1 VGVIGL
7 IGIAVAAWFLEAK
20 RWSND
25 DVTHGADGSAA
36 RALEPLTVETVRM
49 SPGGIVRTSTQIG
62 SVHAFEDADLFAKVS
77 GYLKVL
83 KVDYGD
89 HVKEGQLLAEIDDP
103 EVVKE
108 AERAASALHQ
118 TKAAVQQANARID
131 SAIADKKA
139 AEAAVDQA
147 RADIDRYTSLR
158 KYRKLVLIRYQDLV
172 ARNAVPQQL
181 ADEAEENFASA
192 VAGERAAHA
201 AETTAKAQ
209 AAAAEAKV
217 EQARADLAEAE
228 ANVQVA
234 EANLAK
240 ARVFVDYTRIISP
253 YNGVITK
260 RNFFRGAFIRSASE
274 GNTVPLLSVART
286 DLVRVVTYVPDRDVP
301 FLDVGDS
308 AEVTLDALGNQVLR
322 GKVSRFAD
330 AEDPTSRTMYT
341 EIDLQNPD
349 DRIRPGMYGIAKI
362 ILEKGTKKFTIPS
375 SCLVGESNN
384 GKASVFTIK
393 DGKAHLTEIA
403 VGADDGIRV
412 EVLSGLSSTDEV
424 IMSHG
429 GIVEGM
435 PVRAVERAKTST
447 EGGRA
452 GQVAK

>member
-1 VGVIGL
+1 M
-7 IGIAVAAWFLEAK
+7 AVWFFQAN
-20 RWSND
+20 RPATD
-25 DVTHGADGSAA
+25 DGTHGAGESAA
-36 RALEPLTVETVRM
+36 GSREPLAVETVRM
-49 SPGGIVRTSTQIG
+49 SEGGIVRTSTQIG
-62 SVHAFEDADLFAKVS
+62 SVHAFEEADLFAKVS
-77 GYLKVL
+77 GYLKVQN
-83 KVDYGD
+83 VDYGD

-108 AERAASALHQ
+108 ADRAASALNQ
-118 TKAAVQQANARID
+118 AKAAVKQTAARID

-147 RADIDRYTSLR
+147 RADIDRYTSMR
-158 KYRKLVLIRYQDLV
+158 KYRNQVLIRYQDLV
-172 ARNAVPQQL
+172 ARKAVAQQL
-181 ADEAEENFASA
+181 ADEAEENFAAA
-192 VAGERAAHA
+192 VAAERAAHA

-217 EQARADLAEAE
+217 EQARADLAEAA

-274 GNTVPLLSVART
+274 GNTIPLLSVART

-301 FLDVGDS
+301 FTDVGDP
-308 AEVTLDALGNQVLR
+308 AEVTLDALGNQVFH

-330 AEDPTSRTMYT
+330 SEDPTSRTMHT
-341 EIDLQNPD
+341 EIDLANSD

-362 ILEKGTKKFTIPS
+362 ILETGTKKFTIPA

-384 GKASVFTIK
+384 GKATVFVIK
-393 DGKAHLTEIA
+393 DGKAHLTEIT

-412 EVLSGLSSTDEV
+412 EVLSGLSPTNEV
-424 IMSHG
+424 IASTG
-429 GIVEGM
+429 AVVEGM
-435 PVRAVERAKTST
+435 PVRRVERAGPST
-447 EGGRA
+447 GGGRA
-452 GQVAK
+452 GQVAE